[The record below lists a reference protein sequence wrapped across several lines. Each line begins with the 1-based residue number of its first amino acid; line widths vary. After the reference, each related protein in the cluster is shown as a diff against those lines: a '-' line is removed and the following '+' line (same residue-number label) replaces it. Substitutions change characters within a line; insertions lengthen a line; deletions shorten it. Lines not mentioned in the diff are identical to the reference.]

1 MSPKT
6 VDLNR
11 HFYLIRNKGHFGMH
25 AMKCF
30 HVSCIRKIITNK
42 NEKLMMRIVLNLY
55 YTSKLRHL
63 ENFKR
68 HTLPRFTS
76 IHKLKISQPPK
87 HPLGETLYL
96 WCDQISQNLTAK
108 AWAKNHEV
116 QQEVPH
122 PSLDLG
128 IDDDVEEEGCE
139 DVKVCDFTLR
149 SNEFN

>member
-1 MSPKT
+1 
-6 VDLNR
+6 
-11 HFYLIRNKGHFGMH
+11 
-25 AMKCF
+25 
-30 HVSCIRKIITNK
+30 
-42 NEKLMMRIVLNLY
+42 MMRIVSKFY

-76 IHKLKISQPPK
+76 IRKLKISQPSK
-87 HPLGETLYL
+87 HRLGETLHL
-96 WCDQISQNLTAK
+96 WCDQISQPKLGE
-108 AWAKNHEV
+108 NHEV

-139 DVKVCDFTLR
+139 DVKVCDFTWR
-149 SNEFN
+149 SNEFT

>member
-1 MSPKT
+1 
-6 VDLNR
+6 
-11 HFYLIRNKGHFGMH
+11 
-25 AMKCF
+25 
-30 HVSCIRKIITNK
+30 
-42 NEKLMMRIVLNLY
+42 MRIVSKFY

-76 IHKLKISQPPK
+76 IRKLKISQPSK
-87 HPLGETLYL
+87 HRLGETLHL
-96 WCDQISQNLTAK
+96 WCDQISQPKLGE
-108 AWAKNHEV
+108 NHEV

-139 DVKVCDFTLR
+139 DVKVCDFTWR
-149 SNEFN
+149 SNEFT